1 MDRRGIYKWNL
12 AKYAWLNTIAV
23 SLKVAAGSWA
33 TRQLPDVGVANVA
46 NMTSSTDQATGIV
59 TLVFPHADPRRSSL
73 AAGDLLF
80 FKHYENLE
88 SWGVYGWAVEG
99 MLLDR
104 VSLWSVSGM
113 GLRCDLCS
121 GVFLV
126 AESDV
131 SIKPVRVQPPRA
143 PLLPSTVLRVAR

>member
-1 MDRRGIYKWNL
+1 MG
-12 AKYAWLNTIAV
+12 YAAT
-23 SLKVAAGSWA
+23 AGC
-33 TRQLPDVGVANVA
+33 RVANVA
-46 NMTSSTDQATGIV
+46 NMTPSTDQATGIV

-131 SIKPVRVQPPRA
+131 SIKHGTRAAPTCSSPSINRASRCSMILRIASAPLSQGDAVHIQPPC
-143 PLLPSTVLRVAR
+143 